1 VTLCDKSSQSF
12 EMSQQHQT
20 QPCRMHAP
28 FSLIIMVS
36 LLFLVSCVMSETT
49 PSSSY
54 VRPVNADCFAKEFG
68 SSLGPGGSL
77 FPSGFVMDG
86 ESTSRDEGG
95 VSHVSVD
102 SAIGFDVV
110 YYDTYKVVT
119 NGVSNQTYVLYVCGS
134 DRPSADAPGIP
145 DGAKFF
151 QIPLTSISVSET
163 VPYAYLE
170 ALGVIDRVHDVS
182 PFVTS
187 ACGQKLVNTC
197 GGTSPSYVDYTDF
210 SFNTTAVEESGK
222 SVDAII
228 VGSGQGAD
236 EDIVLAFDAENDPGV
251 LNRAEWIKYL
261 GLFFNKEKYASDVF
275 NGIVE
280 AYSETSDGAKK
291 NGESK
296 PTVAWVSHFS
306 YDDDEHFDV
315 SFADYKNQYVNDVNG
330 QPAAGGM
337 AEAVVKEYPGARIS
351 AFSPTT
357 VEFAWDGSGD
367 SFESKEAASKAFI
380 AFLSTLDAVIDETYS
395 ADPSAYDFKQFE
407 KEFGLDKATK
417 EQQEALSWLEPRL
430 IYRLDGAISSADGYD
445 WFESSFVRPDLAL
458 KDVNRVVDSAR
469 NGKAIDQ
476 GSFQW
481 MRNIDEN
488 PVVTSDVDCDRLASC
503 SDEPSPICPFVA
515 PCEDGGTRLLSED
528 SINTGACS
536 YDACIS
542 SVGES
547 SSDVILTGTAQMAAP
562 AVILLTVLIVFVE
575 ALINF
580 C

>member
-1 VTLCDKSSQSF
+1 
-12 EMSQQHQT
+12 MSQQHST
-20 QPCRMHAP
+20 QPCRMHAS
-28 FSLIIMVS
+28 FLLIIMLSLWFQVS
-36 LLFLVSCVMSETT
+36 YAIGETT
-49 PSSSY
+49 SSPSY
-54 VRPVNADCFAKEFG
+54 VRPVNADCFAKDIG

-86 ESTSRDEGG
+86 QSTSSDDGD
-95 VSHVSVD
+95 VSNVSVD

-119 NGVSNQTYVLYVCGS
+119 NSVSNQTYVLYVCGS
-134 DRPSADAPGIP
+134 DRPSADAPGVP
-145 DGAKFF
+145 AGAKFF

-187 ACGQKLVNTC
+187 ACGQKLVNAC
-197 GGTSPSYVDYTDF
+197 GGASPSYVDYTDF

-280 AYSETSDGAKK
+280 AYSETSAGAKK

-296 PTVAWVSHFS
+296 PNIAWISHFS
-306 YDDDEHFDV
+306 YDGDEHFDV

-330 QPAAGGM
+330 QSAAGGM
-337 AEAVVKEYPGARIS
+337 AEALVKEYPGARIS

-367 SFESKEAASKAFI
+367 SFESKEAASDAFI
-380 AFLSTLDAVIDETYS
+380 TFLSTLDGVIDETYS
-395 ADPSAYDFKQFE
+395 ADPSSYDMKQFE

-417 EQQEALSWLEPRL
+417 QQRDALLWLEPRL
-430 IYRLDGAISSADGYD
+430 IYRLDGTISSADGYD

-469 NGKAIDQ
+469 NGKALDP

-481 MRNIDEN
+481 MRNIDEK
-488 PVVTSDVDCDRLASC
+488 PMVISADECDRLASC
-503 SDEPSPICPFVA
+503 SDEPSAICPFVA

-528 SINTGACS
+528 SINTGSCS
-536 YDACIS
+536 YDACIA

-547 SSDVILTGTAQMAAP
+547 SSDVVVTGTAQMAAP